1 MTDGGSETIAARGW
15 RSLDSLRSLGMTRD
29 SLLGMTRDCL
39 RSLGMTNLVIPS
51 EVEESRQLARDDS
64 I

>member
-1 MTDGGSETIAARGW
+1 MTR
-15 RSLDSLRSLGMTRD
+15 DSLRSLGMTRD
-29 SLLGMTRDCL
+29 SL